1 MLTLIQACHVGGFS
15 FEEAIFRCCRAAA
28 AERIEHQPALVGARE
43 DDAFEIDLGNLVV
56 VPGATKVLVAFDART
71 RTHGSSNYVRNYV
84 RNWGRE
90 GIDYASG
97 YGRLRDGHTVE
108 VDLLE
113 APGRARRSSVT
124 VEGRMLPETRTYT
137 AAKVVLAPGGDRPA
151 EAVGR

>member
-1 MLTLIQACHVGGFS
+1 M
-15 FEEAIFRCCRAAA
+15 
-28 AERIEHQPALVGARE
+28 
-43 DDAFEIDLGNLVV
+43 
-56 VPGATKVLVAFDART
+56 
-71 RTHGSSNYVRNYV
+71 

-113 APGRARRSSVT
+113 APGQARRSSVT

-137 AAKVVLAPGGDRPA
+137 AAKVVLAPGGAPRFARDPRRRARASSDNFFDLADQPKRA
-151 EAVGR
+151 AVIGA